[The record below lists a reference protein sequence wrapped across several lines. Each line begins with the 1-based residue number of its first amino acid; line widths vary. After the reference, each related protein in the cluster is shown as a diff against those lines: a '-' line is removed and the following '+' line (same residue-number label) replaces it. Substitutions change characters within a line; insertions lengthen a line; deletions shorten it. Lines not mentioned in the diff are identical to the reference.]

1 VGTPCPRERQH
12 RAHARA
18 REHIG
23 QRGVHRALAR
33 VVGAVRGAGG
43 KRQRITAQDRSADRR
58 AGDDERQ
65 RAIKYSPQNNEPQT
79 ASDANAS
86 ARTRPCAIAVPMAAR
101 TPGPGLATP
110 ITDVV

>member
-12 RAHARA
+12 HAHARV

-33 VVGAVRGAGG
+33 VVGAVR
-43 KRQRITAQDRSADRR
+43 R
-58 AGDDERQ
+58 ERQ
-65 RAIKYSPQNNEPQT
+65 RVIKYSPQNNEPQAT
-79 ASDANAS
+79 SDANAS
-86 ARTRPCAIAVPMAAR
+86 ARTRPCALAVPMTAR